1 MKKKSADSNIEYK
14 KFSDLKSGDKIYATK
29 VAYHKCC
36 SPSSFK
42 KVAVYQFVE
51 FRKEDSIFTSITA
64 NLDFPEDGLACRCEK
79 LITLHN
85 PAKLVTNDN
94 FTFADEVFVT
104 NRLESS
110 VYYNGNSEKVFFATP
125 DKRLL
130 DKYLA
135 WQYNLFIN
143 DFKQQLKKYRSYLSE
158 TKKYYK
164 ETIKK
169 YKDE

>member
-1 MKKKSADSNIEYK
+1 MKKKPADNNIEYK
-14 KFSDLKSGDKIYATK
+14 KFSDLNSGDKIYATK
-29 VAYHKCC
+29 VAFHKCC
-36 SPSSFK
+36 NPSSFK

-64 NLDFPEDGLACRCEK
+64 DLDFPEDGLACRCEK

-85 PAKLVTNDN
+85 PAKLLTNDN
-94 FTFADEVFVT
+94 FAFADEVFVT

-110 VYYNGNSEKVFFATP
+110 VYYNGNSESIFFATP

-130 DKYLA
+130 DKYLD

-143 DFKQQLKKYRSYLSE
+143 DFKQQLKKYRNYLTE

>member
-14 KFSDLKSGDKIYATK
+14 KFLDLKKGDKIYATK

-36 SPSSFK
+36 NPSSFK
-42 KVAVYQFVE
+42 KVALYQFVE
-51 FRKEDSIFTSITA
+51 FRKEDNTFTSITA
-64 NLDFPEDGLACRCEK
+64 DLDFPEDGLACRCEK

-85 PAKLVTNDN
+85 PAKLLTNDN

-104 NRLESS
+104 NRPESS
-110 VYYNGNSEKVFFATP
+110 VYYNGNSEAVFFATP

-130 DKYLA
+130 DKYLD
-135 WQYNLFIN
+135 WQYSLFIN
-143 DFKQQLKKYRSYLSE
+143 DFKQQLKKYRSYLTE
-158 TKKYYK
+158 TKKCYK